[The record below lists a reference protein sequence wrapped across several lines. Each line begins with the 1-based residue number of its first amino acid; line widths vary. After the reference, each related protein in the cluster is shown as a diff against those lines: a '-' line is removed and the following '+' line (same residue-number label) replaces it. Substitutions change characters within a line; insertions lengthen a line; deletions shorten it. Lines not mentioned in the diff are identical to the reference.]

1 MDCLPCRAKLSIY
14 LFWDIYKGG
23 GWVSIMTTQTN
34 WRVNMNDI
42 KDIKQ
47 KLIIHQDVLDM
58 TVAEF
63 KEALYDE
70 WSDGKAENMVDA
82 IIDDLVD
89 ARLETIVRFGG
100 E

>member
-1 MDCLPCRAKLSIY
+1 
-14 LFWDIYKGG
+14 
-23 GWVSIMTTQTN
+23 MTTQTN